1 MKAIFCLLA
10 AVWLLC
16 GCNKPHPKTTARAWE
31 YNLVNCFAPDADLM
45 EAKSNACLRHLRF
58 RLAANSDSFA
68 SQLITKAQLEASND
82 VAQAQCRADMFVA
95 FLGLSADFQSKL
107 RELAAANSTNGWE
120 LAGTVPDPILAG
132 NTLLIFKR
140 QK

>member
-1 MKAIFCLLA
+1 MKTIFCLLA
-10 AVWLLC
+10 AASLLC
-16 GCNKPHPKTTARAWE
+16 GCNKPHPGTAARGWE
-31 YNLVNCFAPDADLM
+31 YSMVNCFAPDADLM
-45 EAKSNACLRHLRF
+45 ESKSNACLRHLRF
-58 RLAANSDSFA
+58 QLAGYSDSFA
-68 SQLITKAQLEASND
+68 SQLITKAQLDDSNAA
-82 VAQAQCRADMFVA
+82 AQAQCRADMFVA

-120 LAGTVPDPILAG
+120 LAGTVPDPILTG